1 MAKRVF
7 SREFKLAAVERLAAG
22 EKASVLAR
30 ALGVQAQNLHHWL
43 ERFRAGGAAA
53 LRPDGRPTK
62 AEQVAMQP
70 GAAAGP
76 PAAAMMPPPD
86 PPDELT
92 VARARIAELER
103 KVGRQELELDFFE
116 QALRH
121 VEEARRPSGVRGGT
135 RSTRS
140 SR

>member
-30 ALGVQAQNLHHWL
+30 ELGIQAQNLHHWL

-53 LRPDGRPTK
+53 LRPDGRPSK
-62 AEQVAMQP
+62 SERVAMQS
-70 GAAAGP
+70 GAAAAP
-76 PAAAMMPPPD
+76 HAAAMPPPD

-103 KVGRQELELDFFE
+103 KIGRQELELDFFE

-121 VEEARRPSGVRGGT
+121 VEEARRPSGVRDGT

>member
-1 MAKRVF
+1 MAKRTF
-7 SREFKLAAVERLAAG
+7 SREFKLAAVRRLIAG
-22 EKASVLAR
+22 ETAGELGR
-30 ALGVQAQNLHHWL
+30 ELGVQAQNLHDWL
-43 ERFRAGGAAA
+43 ERFRLGGAAA
-53 LRPDGRPTK
+53 LRRDGRPTN
-62 AEQVAMQP
+62 AERVVMQS
-70 GAAAGP
+70 GA
-76 PAAAMMPPPD
+76 PPPEM

-103 KVGRQELELDFFE
+103 KIGRQELELDFFE

-121 VEEARRPSGVRGGT
+121 VEAARPPSGVRGGT